1 MNEQKFLLLPIKE
14 VNRHAETSGKEI
26 SGDFIQE
33 QLTDRE
39 AKTILKTT
47 RTNGSDYSLADEY
60 TLSEL
65 LAEFN
70 GDLHGRFSSE
80 KYYIYQLK
88 TI

>member
-1 MNEQKFLLLPIKE
+1 MNGQKFLLLPIRE
-14 VNRHAETSGKEI
+14 VNRHAEKSGKEI

-33 QLTDRE
+33 QLSDKE
-39 AKTILKTT
+39 AEEILKTA
-47 RTNGSDYSLADEY
+47 RTNSSDYSLTDKY

-70 GDLHGRFSSE
+70 GDIHGRFSSE